1 MLVYE
6 GLAVSVDICGMSA
19 RTCVNFADMLV
30 DDETVV
36 SELMLRRAFHV
47 TVGNR
52 S

>member
-19 RTCVNFADMLV
+19 RACVNFAEMLV
-30 DDETVV
+30 DETVV
-36 SELMLRRAFHV
+36 SELMLRRVFRG
-47 TVGNR
+47 TEGNR